1 VFAGVSCGASRLALA
16 ARPPLQ
22 KVTENMDDHGRARP
36 TAPTLYALDT
46 NVLIHDPNALLNF
59 QEHHVA
65 IPMTVLEELDK
76 LKTGKHNV
84 AAECR
89 QAIRLIDKVLG
100 SATPQQVEDGVPIQ
114 RGMSGPRGC
123 LSILMSKRAE
133 PLAWLPENLNDNK
146 IINQLVELKFS
157 SPGLS
162 VVLVTKDINMR
173 LKARA
178 CGIESEDYHTDQ
190 LVDDISLLSKGYH
203 SMDGSFWERVANVD
217 TRQDHGRTWHQV
229 KLSEDLPNFNVNEFI
244 VDEQGFVGWVKE
256 VDADEVLILDLH
268 QEPLMDQE
276 AWGLRPRD
284 IYQALALHA
293 LLDPEIHL
301 VNLTGAAG
309 SGKTILALA
318 AAIEQTM
325 VSKRYRRI
333 IATRSVQGLDQ
344 EIGFLPGTEAEKME
358 PWLGAITDNLEALH
372 MDDENTHGSVDYI
385 LQKVPLQ
392 FKSLNYIRGRSFQ
405 QSLILIDEC
414 QNLTPHQ
421 MKTIITRAGTG
432 SKVICLGNL
441 AQIDTPYLSAT
452 SSGLTYLTE
461 RFKNFPQGVHITL
474 QGVPRSIL
482 AEYAE
487 AHM

>member
-1 VFAGVSCGASRLALA
+1 
-16 ARPPLQ
+16 
-22 KVTENMDDHGRARP
+22 MDDHGRSP
-36 TAPTLYALDT
+36 SSNQPILYVLDT

-59 QEHHVA
+59 EEHHVA

-76 LKTGKHNV
+76 LKSGHHSV

-89 QAIRLIDKVLG
+89 QAIRLIDKTLG
-100 SATPQQVEDGVPIQ
+100 DASPEDVELGVPIQ
-114 RGMSGPRGC
+114 RGKGGPKGL
-123 LSILMSKRAE
+123 LSILMSKQAE
-133 PLAWLPENLNDNK
+133 SNLILPEHLNDNK
-146 IINQLVELKFS
+146 IINQLIDLHTRDPQKA
-157 SPGLS
+157 

-178 CGIESEDYHTDQ
+178 CGIDAEDYSTDQ
-190 LVDDISLLSKGYH
+190 LVDDVSLLPNGYH
-203 SMDGSFWERVANVD
+203 NMTGSFWDRVSKVD

-229 KLSEDLPNFNVNEFI
+229 QLIDNLPAVHINEFI
-244 VDEQGFVGWVKE
+244 IDEQGFVGWIKE
-256 VDADEVLILDLH
+256 IQEDKLLILDLH
-268 QEPLMDQE
+268 QEPLLHQE
-276 AWGLRPRD
+276 AWGLKPRD
-284 IYQALALHA
+284 IYQSLALYA
-293 LLDPEIHL
+293 LLDPDIHL
-301 VNLTGAAG
+301 VNLSGAAG

-358 PWLGAITDNLEALH
+358 PWLGAITDNL
-372 MDDENTHGSVDYI
+372 
-385 LQKVPLQ
+385 VPLQ

-421 MKTIITRAGTG
+421 MKTIITRAGAG
-432 SKVICLGNL
+432 SKVVCLGNL

-461 RFKNFPQGVHITL
+461 RFKDFPNGVHITL

-487 AHM
+487 SHL

>member
-1 VFAGVSCGASRLALA
+1 
-16 ARPPLQ
+16 
-22 KVTENMDDHGRARP
+22 MDDHGRNSSSNQP
-36 TAPTLYALDT
+36 ILYVLDT

-59 QEHHVA
+59 EEHHVA

-76 LKTGKHNV
+76 LKSGHHSV

-89 QAIRLIDKVLG
+89 QAIRLIDKTLG
-100 SATPQQVEDGVPIQ
+100 DASPEDVELGVPIQ
-114 RGMSGPRGC
+114 RGKSGPKGL

-133 PLAWLPENLNDNK
+133 PNLILPEHLNDNI
-146 IINQLVELKFS
+146 IINQLIDLHAREPKL
-157 SPGLS
+157 P

-178 CGIESEDYHTDQ
+178 CGIAAEDYSTDQ
-190 LVDDISLLSKGYH
+190 LVDDVSLLPNGYH
-203 SMDGSFWERVANVD
+203 NMTGSFWDRVRNVD

-229 KLSEDLPNFNVNEFI
+229 QLIDNLPAVHVNEFI
-244 VDEQGFVGWVKE
+244 IDEQGFVGWIKE
-256 VDADEVLILDLH
+256 IEEDKLLILDLH
-268 QEPLMDQE
+268 QEPLLHQE
-276 AWGLRPRD
+276 AWGLKPRD
-284 IYQALALHA
+284 IYQSLALYA
-293 LLDPEIHL
+293 LLDPDIHL

-309 SGKTILALA
+309 SCKTILALA

-385 LQKVPLQ
+385 LSKVPLQ

-421 MKTIITRAGTG
+421 MKTIITRAGAG
-432 SKVICLGNL
+432 SKVVCLGNL

-461 RFKNFPQGVHITL
+461 RFKDFPNGVHITL

-487 AHM
+487 SHL

>member
-1 VFAGVSCGASRLALA
+1 
-16 ARPPLQ
+16 
-22 KVTENMDDHGRARP
+22 MDDYGTSRS
-36 TAPTLYALDT
+36 TQPTLYVLDT

-59 QEHHVA
+59 QEHQVA
-65 IPMTVLEELDK
+65 IPMTVLEELDQ
-76 LKTGKHNV
+76 LKTGKHTV

-89 QAIRLIDKVLG
+89 QAIRLIDRLLG
-100 SATPQQVEDGVPIQ
+100 SASPEEVEAGVPIQ
-114 RGMSGPRGC
+114 RGKGGPCGS
-123 LSILMSKRAE
+123 LSILMSRPGQANG
-133 PLAWLPENLNDNK
+133 LPEDLNDNK
-146 IINQLVELKFS
+146 IINLVVTLSKER
-157 SPGLS
+157 PGLP

-178 CGIESEDYHTDQ
+178 CGVAAEDYHTDQ
-190 LVDDISLLSKGYH
+190 LVDDVGQLSRGYH
-203 SMDGSFWERVANVD
+203 SLTGSFWDRVSTVE
-217 TRQDHGRTWHQV
+217 TQQGHGRTWHRVQ
-229 KLSEDLPNFNVNEFI
+229 LIDNLPAVHINEF
-244 VDEQGFVGWVKE
+244 VLDEQGFVGWIKGIE
-256 VDADEVLILDLH
+256 GDELLLLDLH
-268 QEPLMDQE
+268 QEPLLHQE

-284 IYQALALHA
+284 IHQALALYA
-293 LLDPEIHL
+293 LLDPDIHL
-301 VNLTGAAG
+301 VNLSGAAG

-318 AAIEQTM
+318 AAIEQTV

-333 IATRSVQGLDQ
+333 IATRSVQGLD
-344 EIGFLPGTEAEKME
+344 EDIGFLPGTEAEKME

-372 MDDENTHGSVDYI
+372 MDDENTHGSIDYI

-405 QSLILIDEC
+405 QSLIIIDEC

-421 MKTIITRAGTG
+421 MKTIITRAGNG
-432 SKVICLGNL
+432 SKVVCLGNL

-461 RFKNFPQGVHITL
+461 RFKDFPHGVHITL

>member
-1 VFAGVSCGASRLALA
+1 
-16 ARPPLQ
+16 
-22 KVTENMDDHGRARP
+22 MDDHGRSSSSNQP
-36 TAPTLYALDT
+36 ILYVLDT

-59 QEHHVA
+59 EEHHVA

-76 LKTGKHNV
+76 LKSGHHSV

-89 QAIRLIDKVLG
+89 QAIRLIDKTLG
-100 SATPQQVEDGVPIQ
+100 DASPEDVELGVPIQ
-114 RGMSGPRGC
+114 RGKSGPKGL

-133 PLAWLPENLNDNK
+133 PNIILPEHLNDNI
-146 IINQLVELKFS
+146 IINQLIDLHAREPKL
-157 SPGLS
+157 P

-178 CGIESEDYHTDQ
+178 CGIAAEDYSTDQ
-190 LVDDISLLSKGYH
+190 LVDDVSLLPNGYH
-203 SMDGSFWERVANVD
+203 NMTGSFWDLVKNVE

-229 KLSEDLPNFNVNEFI
+229 RMIDNLPAVHINEFI
-244 VDEQGFVGWVKE
+244 IDEQGFVGWIKE
-256 VDADEVLILDLH
+256 IEEDKLLILDLH
-268 QEPLMDQE
+268 QEPLLHQE
-276 AWGLRPRD
+276 AWGLKPRD
-284 IYQALALHA
+284 IYQSLALYA
-293 LLDPEIHL
+293 LLDPDIHL

-385 LQKVPLQ
+385 LSKVPLQ

-421 MKTIITRAGTG
+421 MKTIITRAGAG
-432 SKVICLGNL
+432 SKVVCLGNL

-461 RFKNFPQGVHITL
+461 RFKDFPNGVHITL

-487 AHM
+487 SHL

>member
-1 VFAGVSCGASRLALA
+1 
-16 ARPPLQ
+16 
-22 KVTENMDDHGRARP
+22 MDNHGRVSP

-76 LKTGKHNV
+76 LKTGKQGV

-89 QAIRLIDKVLG
+89 QAIRLIDKILG
-100 SATPQQVEDGVPIQ
+100 GAKPEDVERGVPIQ
-114 RGMSGPRGC
+114 REKSGPCGF
-123 LSILMSKRAE
+123 LSILMSKHVTS
-133 PLAWLPENLNDNK
+133 LAGLPEDLNDNK
-146 IINQLVELKFS
+146 IINQLVELQAARA
-157 SPGLS
+157 GVA

-178 CGIESEDYHTDQ
+178 CGIEAEDYHTDQ
-190 LVDDISLLSKGYH
+190 LVDDISLLPKGYH
-203 SMDGSFWERVANVD
+203 NLSGSFWDRVSKVD
-217 TRQDHGRTWHQV
+217 TRQDHGRTWHLVQ
-229 KLSEDLPNFNVNEFI
+229 LIDNLPSVHINEFI
-244 VDEQGFVGWVKE
+244 IDEQGFVGWIKGIKGAE
-256 VDADEVLILDLH
+256 ILILDLH
-268 QEPLMDQE
+268 QEPLLHQE

-284 IYQALALHA
+284 IYQSLALYA
-293 LLDPEIHL
+293 LLDPDIHL

-432 SKVICLGNL
+432 SKVVCLGNL
-441 AQIDTPYLSAT
+441 AQIDTPYLSAP

-461 RFKNFPQGVHITL
+461 RFKDFPHGVHITL
-474 QGVPRSIL
+474 QGVPRSVL
-482 AEYAE
+482 AEFAE
-487 AHM
+487 ANM

>member
-1 VFAGVSCGASRLALA
+1 
-16 ARPPLQ
+16 
-22 KVTENMDDHGRARP
+22 MDDQGRSTSSTQP
-36 TAPTLYALDT
+36 ILYVLDT

-59 QEHHVA
+59 EEHHVA

-76 LKTGKHNV
+76 LKSGKHSV

-89 QAIRLIDKVLG
+89 QAIRLIDKTLG
-100 SATPQQVEDGVPIQ
+100 EASPADVEKGVPIQ
-114 RGMSGPRGC
+114 RGKGDPKGF
-123 LSILMSKRAE
+123 LSILMNKRAE
-133 PLAWLPENLNDNK
+133 PDSLLPEHLNDNI
-146 IINQLVELKFS
+146 IINQLIDLHAAQ
-157 SPGLS
+157 PRLS
-162 VVLVTKDINMR
+162 VILVTKDINMR

-178 CGIESEDYHTDQ
+178 CGIEAEDYSTDQ
-190 LVDDISLLSKGYH
+190 LVDDVSLLSRGYH
-203 SMDGSFWERVANVD
+203 TLTGSFWDRVSKVD
-217 TRQDHGRTWHQV
+217 TRQDHGRTWHRVQ
-229 KLSEDLPNFNVNEFI
+229 LTEMLPSVHMNEFI
-244 VDEQGFVGWVKE
+244 IDEQGFVGWVKG
-256 VDADEVLILDLH
+256 VKPDELLILDMH
-268 QEPLMDQE
+268 QEPLLHQE
-276 AWGLRPRD
+276 AWGLKPRD
-284 IYQALALHA
+284 IYQGLALFA
-293 LLDPEIHL
+293 LLDPDIHL
-301 VNLTGAAG
+301 VNLSGAAG

-325 VSKRYRRI
+325 VTKRYRRI

-385 LQKVPLQ
+385 LSKVPLQ

-421 MKTIITRAGTG
+421 MKTIITRAGSG

-461 RFKNFPQGVHITL
+461 RFKDFPQGVHITL

-487 AHM
+487 SHL

>member
-1 VFAGVSCGASRLALA
+1 
-16 ARPPLQ
+16 
-22 KVTENMDDHGRARP
+22 MDDYGTSRS
-36 TAPTLYALDT
+36 TQPTLYVLDT
-46 NVLIHDPNALLNF
+46 NVLINDPNALLNF
-59 QEHHVA
+59 QEHQVA
-65 IPMTVLEELDK
+65 IPMTVLEELDQ
-76 LKTGKHNV
+76 LKTGKHTV

-89 QAIRLIDKVLG
+89 QAIRLIDRLLG
-100 SATPQQVEDGVPIQ
+100 SASPEEVEAGVPIQ
-114 RGMSGPRGC
+114 RGKGGPCGS
-123 LSILMSKRAE
+123 LSILMSRPGQANG
-133 PLAWLPENLNDNK
+133 LPEDLNDNK
-146 IINQLVELKFS
+146 IINLVVTLSKER
-157 SPGLS
+157 PGLP

-178 CGIESEDYHTDQ
+178 CGVAAEDYHTDQ
-190 LVDDISLLSKGYH
+190 LVDDVGQLSRGYH
-203 SMDGSFWERVANVD
+203 SLTGSFWDRVSTVE
-217 TRQDHGRTWHQV
+217 TQQGHGRTWHRVQ
-229 KLSEDLPNFNVNEFI
+229 LIDNLPAVHINEF
-244 VDEQGFVGWVKE
+244 VLDEQGFVGWIKGIE
-256 VDADEVLILDLH
+256 GDELLLLDLH
-268 QEPLMDQE
+268 QEPLLHQE

-284 IYQALALHA
+284 IHQALALYA
-293 LLDPEIHL
+293 LLDPDIHL
-301 VNLTGAAG
+301 VNLSGAAG

-318 AAIEQTM
+318 AAIEQTV

-333 IATRSVQGLDQ
+333 IATRSVQGLD
-344 EIGFLPGTEAEKME
+344 EDIGFLPGTEAEKME

-372 MDDENTHGSVDYI
+372 MDDENTHGSIDYI

-405 QSLILIDEC
+405 QSLIIIDEC

-421 MKTIITRAGTG
+421 MKTIITRAGNG
-432 SKVICLGNL
+432 SKVVCLGNL

-461 RFKNFPQGVHITL
+461 RFKDFPHGVHITL

>member
-1 VFAGVSCGASRLALA
+1 
-16 ARPPLQ
+16 
-22 KVTENMDDHGRARP
+22 MDDHGRSSSSNQP
-36 TAPTLYALDT
+36 ILYVLDT

-59 QEHHVA
+59 EEHHVA
-65 IPMTVLEELDK
+65 LPMTVLEELDK
-76 LKTGKHNV
+76 LKSGHHSV

-89 QAIRLIDKVLG
+89 QAIRLIDKTLG
-100 SATPQQVEDGVPIQ
+100 DATPEDVEQGVPIQ
-114 RGMSGPRGC
+114 RGKGGPKGL

-133 PLAWLPENLNDNK
+133 PSIILPEHLNDNI
-146 IINQLVELKFS
+146 IINQLIDLQARHLKK
-157 SPGLS
+157 S

-178 CGIESEDYHTDQ
+178 CGIAAEDYSTDQ
-190 LVDDISLLSKGYH
+190 LVDDVSLLPNGYH
-203 SMDGSFWERVANVD
+203 EMKGSFWDLVSKVE
-217 TRQDHGRTWHQV
+217 TRQGHGRTWHQV
-229 KLSEDLPNFNVNEFI
+229 KMIDNLPAVHINEFI
-244 VDEQGFVGWVKE
+244 IDEQGFVGWIKE
-256 VDADEVLILDLH
+256 IENDQLLILDLH
-268 QEPLMDQE
+268 QEPLLHQE
-276 AWGLRPRD
+276 AWGLKPRD
-284 IYQALALHA
+284 IYQSLALFA
-293 LLDPEIHL
+293 LLDPDIHL
-301 VNLTGAAG
+301 VNLSGAAG

-372 MDDENTHGSVDYI
+372 MDDESTHGSVDYI
-385 LQKVPLQ
+385 LSKVPLQ

-421 MKTIITRAGTG
+421 MKTIITRAGAG
-432 SKVICLGNL
+432 SKVVCLGNL

-461 RFKNFPQGVHITL
+461 RFKDFPNGVHITL

-487 AHM
+487 SHL